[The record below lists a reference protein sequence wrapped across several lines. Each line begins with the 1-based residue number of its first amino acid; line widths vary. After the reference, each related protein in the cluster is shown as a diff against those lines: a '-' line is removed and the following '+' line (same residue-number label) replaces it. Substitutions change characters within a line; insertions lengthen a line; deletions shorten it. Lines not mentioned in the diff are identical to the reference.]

1 MGHGYLL
8 GEGITVSTTWFVFPF
23 GVRSAVPLPRRVG
36 VQFDLVL
43 LIAVNDGREFLN
55 DLSRQR
61 FQLGFGAVITQY
73 EGSVLEIMAAR

>member
-1 MGHGYLL
+1 M
-8 GEGITVSTTWFVFPF
+8 
-23 GVRSAVPLPRRVG
+23 
-36 VQFDLVL
+36 QFDLVL